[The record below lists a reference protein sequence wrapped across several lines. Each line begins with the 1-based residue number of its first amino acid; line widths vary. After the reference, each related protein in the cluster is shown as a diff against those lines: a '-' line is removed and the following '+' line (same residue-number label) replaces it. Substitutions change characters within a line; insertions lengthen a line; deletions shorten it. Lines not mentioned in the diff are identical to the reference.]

1 MHSGH
6 EGNKMSTNKTTNNVK
21 SIFDNSIK
29 TKQEAKEQLST
40 PITTAISC
48 GNGGSAADAQHFAA
62 ELVCRFEKERP
73 ALAAIAL
80 TVDSSALT
88 AISNDYHFDE
98 IFARQIEALAK
109 PDDILLAISTSG
121 FSPNVVRAIEQAH
134 EKKMTVVALTGR
146 DGGKVAKTLTTNDI
160 EIRTVN
166 GTSLPSGF
174 IKTIKKILK
183 ADQILTDPANVW
195 NYGYDNSRRH
205 AVPDMVVFPATHE
218 QVQQIVSLC
227 NEHTVALTP
236 RGRGTGTTGAN

>member
-29 TKQEAKEQLST
+29 TKQEAKEQLSI
-40 PITTAISC
+40 PITTAIETIATALKKGNKILSC

-80 TVDSSALT
+80 TVDTSALT

-146 DGGKVAKTLTTNDI
+146 DGGKVAKILTANDI
-160 EIRTVN
+160 EIRVLSESTARIQEIH
-166 GTSLPSGF
+166 LL
-174 IKTIKKILK
+174 TIHCLC
-183 ADQILTDPANVW
+183 DQIDEIL
-195 NYGYDNSRRH
+195 
-205 AVPDMVVFPATHE
+205 FPE
-218 QVQQIVSLC
+218 DS
-227 NEHTVALTP
+227 
-236 RGRGTGTTGAN
+236 

>member
-6 EGNKMSTNKTTNNVK
+6 EGNKMSTNKTTNNVN

-40 PITTAISC
+40 PITIAIETITTALKKGNKVLSC

-146 DGGKVAKTLTTNDI
+146 DGGKVAKTLTANDI
-160 EIRTVN
+160 EIRVLSESTARIQEIH
-166 GTSLPSGF
+166 LL
-174 IKTIKKILK
+174 TIHCLC
-183 ADQILTDPANVW
+183 DQIDEIL
-195 NYGYDNSRRH
+195 
-205 AVPDMVVFPATHE
+205 FPEA
-218 QVQQIVSLC
+218 S
-227 NEHTVALTP
+227 
-236 RGRGTGTTGAN
+236 

>member
-40 PITTAISC
+40 PITTAIETIATALKKGNKVLSC

-160 EIRTVN
+160 EIRVLSESTARIQEIH
-166 GTSLPSGF
+166 LL
-174 IKTIKKILK
+174 TIHCLC
-183 ADQILTDPANVW
+183 DQIDEIL
-195 NYGYDNSRRH
+195 
-205 AVPDMVVFPATHE
+205 FPE
-218 QVQQIVSLC
+218 ES
-227 NEHTVALTP
+227 
-236 RGRGTGTTGAN
+236 